1 MFTLEELSITRLSGV
16 PVLLTERLR
25 LRSWTEP
32 DVEMLAQI
40 YGRSEVTQFFP
51 AQRTSPITLDEI
63 VAHWQRHGF
72 GSWAVADRKTG
83 QFFGSVGLA
92 FPGHWPTPE
101 ISWVLDPRV
110 WGRGLATEAAGAVV
124 DHAFGTLEFMD
135 LMSVCMLGNKRSER
149 VMQKLHMRRT
159 SFLATASHD
168 PMIRTYLLTREQW
181 GIQSSRR
188 RAPVR

>member
-1 MFTLEELSITRLSGV
+1 MFTLEELSVSQIPEI

-25 LRSWTEP
+25 LRSWSDS
-32 DVEMLAQI
+32 DVEMLERI
-40 YGRSEVTQFFP
+40 YAKPEVTQFFSTVRLEP
-51 AQRTSPITLDEI
+51 VSFEEI
-63 VAHWQRHGF
+63 RAHWHRHGF

-83 QFFGSVGLA
+83 QFLGSIGLA

-110 WGRGLATEAAGAVV
+110 WGRGYATEAALAIV
-124 DHAFGTLEFMD
+124 DHAFRILRFQE
-135 LMSVCMLGNKRSER
+135 LMSVCVLGNKRSER

-168 PMIRTYLLTREQW
+168 PIIRTYLLTREQW
-181 GIQSSRR
+181 EIQSGRGR
-188 RAPVR
+188 TPVR